1 MNQKR
6 LLGSLVFAI
15 CAIAFLV
22 FSSRES
28 AIAQTLGKSFEE
40 IVKLATK
47 EGKVR
52 IGMGFSDEKSME
64 RVMAGFLKKYPQIK
78 VEYSTVNSN
87 NREKIFAELLAGQ
100 IDYDVVD
107 VSLEVHKKWKKA
119 NVLSGPIDWR
129 ALFPNVPKEHISPD
143 GYFAA
148 GAVSFDGIAYHP
160 RLVPDE
166 RVPRK
171 WEDCLDPHW
180 KGKFILD
187 TRPNNIVGLY
197 PAWGEAKLLDFARR
211 LKENQ
216 PLWKRG
222 MNDSIAFLS
231 SGEALMIC
239 GVSYSPV
246 KRALD
251 KDPNANVRP
260 ALLNEVPAGINKTM
274 GIAKGAK
281 YPNAALLLA
290 GWLASPEGTKGYDEV
305 GYGSP
310 FIEGTHA
317 AKLIQ
322 ASGGKVIFGGWEEA
336 EYRPALTEKITA
348 IWGFRAKKQ

>member
-1 MNQKR
+1 MAQKKGKITV
-6 LLGSLVFAI
+6 LLLTLALGF
-15 CAIAFLV
+15 FV
-22 FSSRES
+22 FS
-28 AIAQTLGKSFEE
+28 APGFANPPGFGKSFEE
-40 IVKLATK
+40 VVKLAIK

-64 RVMAGFLKKYPQIK
+64 RVMAGFFKKYPHIK

-100 IDYDVVD
+100 VDYDVVD
-107 VSLEVHKKWKKA
+107 VSLEVHNKWRKA
-119 NVLSGPIDWR
+119 NLLVGPFEWR
-129 ALFPNVPKEHISPD
+129 TLFPNLPKQHLSPD

-148 GAVSFDGIAYHP
+148 GAVSFDGVAYHP
-160 RLVPDE
+160 GLVPDE

-171 WEDCLDPHW
+171 WEDCVDPYW

-197 PAWGEAKLLDFARR
+197 PAWGEVKLLDYAKK

-222 MNDSIAFLS
+222 MNDSVTFVS

-239 GVSYSPV
+239 GISYSPV
-246 KRALD
+246 QRALD
-251 KDPNANVRP
+251 KDPKANIRAV
-260 ALLNEVPAGINKTM
+260 LLNEVPAGVNKTM
-274 GIAKGAK
+274 GIVKGTK
-281 YPNAALLLA
+281 NPNAALLLA

-310 FIEGTHA
+310 FIEGTNA
-317 AKLIQ
+317 SKLIQ
-322 ASGGKVIFGGWEEA
+322 KSGSKVIFGGWDEA
-336 EYRPALTEKITA
+336 DYRPGITEKITA
-348 IWGFRAKKQ
+348 VWGFRAKK